1 MSAVRTNLLQSAFI
15 FAVVVVV
22 AAFQDM
28 LPSFGGTKAP
38 LLLLAVLHWAFT
50 EPRRNKRRS
59 APAELPYWIP
69 AAILAGVFEDALS
82 GFPLGCAVSF
92 MVLTG
97 VAARFIRKTVTDI
110 PPAFLGLTAAILAAP
125 LHELWL
131 AVWGMVG
138 DTPSLT
144 VRFFASA
151 FPAAPAGAAIFIV
164 LSFLEH
170 HTGFKGVTPDGGL
183 A

>member
-15 FAVVVVV
+15 FTVVVVV

-28 LPSFGGTKAP
+28 LSSFGGAKAP

-50 EPRRNKRRS
+50 EPRRNTRRS
-59 APAELPYWIP
+59 APTEVPYWIP
-69 AAILAGVFEDALS
+69 AAILAGIFEDALS

-92 MVLTG
+92 MVLAG
-97 VAARFIRKTVTDI
+97 VAARFIRRTVTDI

-131 AVWGMVG
+131 AVWGMIG

-151 FPAAPAGAAIFIV
+151 FPAAPAGALMFIV
-164 LSFLEH
+164 LPFLEL
-170 HTGFKGVTPDGGL
+170 HTGFKGVHPDGG
-183 A
+183 AT